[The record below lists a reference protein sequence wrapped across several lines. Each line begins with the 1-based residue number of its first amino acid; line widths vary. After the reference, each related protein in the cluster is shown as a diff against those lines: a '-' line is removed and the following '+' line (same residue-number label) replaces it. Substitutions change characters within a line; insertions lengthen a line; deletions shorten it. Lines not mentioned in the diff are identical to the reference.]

1 MTPACTADVRSHNYE
16 QLEVCSSI
24 EKGHLRL
31 LGIPLAAN
39 RSSKWIANQIKSAD
53 RGCLWVKCTNHTAI
67 AHEIDLHFVRNNFFL
82 PMKHGHLKEHTL
94 PSPNP
99 TAKNMGE
106 HSWIGLCLMNLKPY
120 CAHKVQTS
128 LAYSAEKKRIGKLSG
143 YTVFFVWGYYIKALG
158 TAAQIQK
165 CVDTWKKFFNS
176 NRLFAVVARNPSGT
190 HFRIHYV
197 LRLPILRCGGT
208 FQVPG
213 SPQFTRTHYGCFQ
226 E

>member
-1 MTPACTADVRSHNYE
+1 MHKSHCH
-16 QLEVCSSI
+16 CSW
-24 EKGHLRL
+24 
-31 LGIPLAAN
+31 N
-39 RSSKWIANQIKSAD
+39 RSPLCSD
-53 RGCLWVKCTNHTAI
+53 
-67 AHEIDLHFVRNNFFL
+67 NFFC
-82 PMKHGHLKEHTL
+82 PWNMAPERAHFAK
-94 PSPNP
+94 SNP

-128 LAYSAEKKRIGKLSG
+128 LAYSAEKNESG
-143 YTVFFVWGYYIKALG
+143 SFLDTPFLCLGYYIKALG

-190 HFRIHYV
+190 TSEFTMFYACQFYV
-197 LRLPILRCGGT
+197 WGYI
-208 FQVPG
+208 PG
-213 SPQFTRTHYGCFQ
+213 SWFPQFTRTHYGCFQ